1 MVFKMYYII
10 QYFTYGGFMNIVI
23 FGATG
28 GIGKCL
34 SYELS
39 KKHNLFLGSRY
50 KDKIEKQVLD
60 ISRSIKF
67 KQSING
73 SDVDVRHFTSIE
85 KFINESNDFLGSI
98 DIIINCIGSLLLK
111 PPHLIDENDI
121 EDVYK
126 VNVFSCYGIL
136 KHSFKF
142 LKNNGGSII
151 FFSSAASSIGLKN
164 HECISG
170 AKAAISSI
178 VSSAS
183 STYSRYNI
191 RLNAIAPGLVE
202 TPMTEKIVSSK
213 IALDYSKKL
222 HALNRIGTPQNFI
235 PIINSLL
242 DERSDWIT
250 GQTFIVDGGLSSVK

>member
-1 MVFKMYYII
+1 
-10 QYFTYGGFMNIVI
+10 MNIVI

-28 GIGKCL
+28 GIGKSL

-50 KDKIEKQVLD
+50 KSKIDKQVLD
-60 ISRSIKF
+60 MSRSVKF
-67 KQSING
+67 NKSING
-73 SDVDVRHFTSIE
+73 SDVDVSNFDSIE

-98 DIIINCIGSLLLK
+98 DIVINCTGSLLLK
-111 PPHLIDENDI
+111 PAHLINEEDI
-121 EDVYK
+121 ENIYR

-142 LKNNGGSII
+142 LKKNGGSLI

-170 AKAAISSI
+170 AKAAVSSI
-178 VSSAS
+178 VSSAAA
-183 STYSRYNI
+183 TYSRYNI

-202 TPMTEKIVSSK
+202 TPMTEAITSSK

-222 HALNRIGTPQNFI
+222 HGLNRIGTPQNLI
-235 PIINSLL
+235 PIINSLI
-242 DERSDWIT
+242 DERADWIT
-250 GQTFIVDGGLSSVK
+250 GQTFFVDGGLSSVK